1 MKLYITALAYHS
13 MLRNSLVTDV
23 NWHLNGGNLLGFSEL
38 EIIEDI
44 NFISDG
50 ELISYAKVGDYI
62 LITDNYSAINAA
74 RLQTVKSER
83 VVDKECSAI
92 DFLFFSMKVSGDL

>member
-13 MLRNSLVTDV
+13 MLSNGLVTDV
-23 NWHLNGGNLLGFSEL
+23 NWNFNGGNLLGFSEL

-50 ELISYAKVGDYI
+50 ELLTYAKIGHFI
-62 LITDNYSAINAA
+62 LITSNYSDLNAA
-74 RLQTVKSER
+74 RLQTVKSEQ
-83 VVDKECSAI
+83 VTKSECSYV